1 MVIYLEYLFL
11 ENFLTGGLLLLL
23 TSKLAGHSPSRI
35 RLIMGSVIS
44 GIGGFTIF
52 IPAAGFGGAV
62 IRLAAAVLICT
73 VVFAEKQAKPMKLM
87 KPTKTIKTTLIFL
100 ALTFLS
106 GGAAMAFT
114 LWRQI
119 PAVSGNGALYLEP
132 LTYGT
137 LICLAVPAFGL
148 TYIFVKLVR
157 KGQMETITR
166 GKVCLTIK
174 GKVYSF
180 EALADSGNS
189 LREPLTGRPAA
200 LIDRKGAA
208 KLSFRPEDA
217 ETGRDET
224 MADRLVVIPYKAVGT
239 EKGILKGIRTDSIT
253 FREKEMKGA
262 VLAFYDGDFGDFE
275 VLLNRE
281 VLDEEIT

>member
-23 TSKLAGHSPSRI
+23 TSKLSGHSPSRI
-35 RLIMGSVIS
+35 RLILGSVIS
-44 GIGGFTIF
+44 GAGGFTIF

-73 VVFAEKQAKPMKLM
+73 VVFAEKQAKPL
-87 KPTKTIKTTLIFL
+87 KTIKTTLIFL

-157 KGQMETITR
+157 KRQMETITR

-174 GKVYSF
+174 GMVYSF

-239 EKGILKGIRTDSIT
+239 EQGILQGIRTDSIT

-275 VLLNRE
+275 VLLSRE
-281 VLDEEIT
+281 VLNEEIT

>member
-35 RLIMGSVIS
+35 RLILGSVIS

-52 IPAAGFGGAV
+52 IPVAGFGGAV

-73 VVFAEKQAKPMKLM
+73 VVFAGGGSESGVKPAKIVKL
-87 KPTKTIKTTLIFL
+87 TLLFL

-157 KGQMETITR
+157 KRQMETITR

-224 MADRLVVIPYKAVGT
+224 MADRLVIIPYKAVGT

-275 VLLNRE
+275 VLLSRE
-281 VLDEEIT
+281 VLNEEIT

>member
-35 RLIMGSVIS
+35 RLILGSVIS

-52 IPAAGFGGAV
+52 IPAAGFGGAA

-73 VVFAEKQAKPMKLM
+73 VVFAGGGSESGIKPAKIVKLTM
-87 KPTKTIKTTLIFL
+87 IFL

-137 LICLAVPAFGL
+137 LIWLAVPAFGM

-157 KGQMETITR
+157 KRQMESITK

-180 EALADSGNS
+180 EALADSGSS
-189 LREPLTGRPAA
+189 LREPFTGRPAA
-200 LIDRKGAA
+200 LIDRGGAA
-208 KLSFRPEDA
+208 KLSLRPEDA
-217 ETGRDET
+217 
-224 MADRLVVIPYKAVGT
+224 DRLVLIPYRAVGT
-239 EKGILKGIRTDSIT
+239 EKGLLKGIRTDSIT

-275 VLLNRE
+275 VLLSRE

>member
-23 TSKLAGHSPSRI
+23 TSKLSGHSPSRT
-35 RLIMGSVIS
+35 RLILGSVIS
-44 GIGGFTIF
+44 GLGGFTIF

-73 VVFAEKQAKPMKLM
+73 VVFAEKQAKPL
-87 KPTKTIKTTLIFL
+87 KTIKTTLIFL

-157 KGQMETITR
+157 KRQMETITR

-174 GKVYSF
+174 GMVYSF

-275 VLLNRE
+275 VLLSRE
-281 VLDEEIT
+281 VLNEEIT

>member
-35 RLIMGSVIS
+35 RLILGSVIS

-52 IPAAGFGGAV
+52 IPVAGFGGAV

-73 VVFAEKQAKPMKLM
+73 VVFAGGGSESGVKPAKIVKL
-87 KPTKTIKTTLIFL
+87 TLIFL

-157 KGQMETITR
+157 KRQMETITR

-200 LIDRKGAA
+200 LIDRKGAV

-224 MADRLVVIPYKAVGT
+224 MADRLVIIPYKAVGT
-239 EKGILKGIRTDSIT
+239 EKGILKGIRTDSII

-275 VLLNRE
+275 VLLSRE
-281 VLDEEIT
+281 VLNEEIT

>member
-23 TSKLAGHSPSRI
+23 TSKLSGHSPSRT
-35 RLIMGSVIS
+35 RLILGSVIS
-44 GIGGFTIF
+44 GAGGFTIF

-73 VVFAEKQAKPMKLM
+73 VVFAEKQAKPL
-87 KPTKTIKTTLIFL
+87 KTIKTTLIFL

-157 KGQMETITR
+157 KRQMETITR

-174 GKVYSF
+174 GMVYSF

-224 MADRLVVIPYKAVGT
+224 MADRLVIIPYKAVGT

-275 VLLNRE
+275 VLLSRE
-281 VLDEEIT
+281 VLNEEIT

>member
-11 ENFLTGGLLLLL
+11 ENFLTGGMLLIL
-23 TSKLAGHSPSRI
+23 TSRLAGYSPGRV
-35 RLIMGSVIS
+35 RLILGSVLS
-44 GIGGFTIF
+44 GAGGFTIF
-52 IPAAGFGGAV
+52 IPAAGFYGAV
-62 IRLAAAVLICT
+62 IRLSAAMLICT
-73 VVFAEKQAKPMKLM
+73 VVFAEKRIKPMRIV
-87 KPTKTIKTTLIFL
+87 KTILLFL

-132 LTYGT
+132 LAYGT
-137 LICLAVPAFGL
+137 LICLAIPSFGL

-157 KGQMETITR
+157 KRQMETITR

-174 GKVYSF
+174 GQVYSF

-208 KLSFRPEDA
+208 KLSFWSENTEA
-217 ETGRDET
+217 GRGESLS
-224 MADRLVVIPYKAVGT
+224 DRLVLIPYKAIGT
-239 EKGILKGIRTDSIT
+239 ENGILKGIRTDSIT
-253 FREKEMKGA
+253 FREKELKGA

-275 VLLNRE
+275 VLLSRE

>member
-23 TSKLAGHSPSRI
+23 TSKLSGHSPSRI
-35 RLIMGSVIS
+35 RLILGSVIS
-44 GIGGFTIF
+44 GAGGFTIF

-73 VVFAEKQAKPMKLM
+73 VVFAEKQAKPL
-87 KPTKTIKTTLIFL
+87 KTIKTTLIFL

-157 KGQMETITR
+157 KRQMETITR

-174 GKVYSF
+174 GMVYSF

-262 VLAFYDGDFGDFE
+262 VLAFYDGDLGDFE
-275 VLLNRE
+275 VLLSRE
-281 VLDEEIT
+281 VLNEEIT

>member
-35 RLIMGSVIS
+35 RLILGSVIS

-52 IPAAGFGGAV
+52 IPVAGFGGAV

-73 VVFAEKQAKPMKLM
+73 VVFAGGGSESGIKPAKIVKL
-87 KPTKTIKTTLIFL
+87 TLIFL

-137 LICLAVPAFGL
+137 LICLAVPAFGM

-157 KGQMETITR
+157 KRQMESITK

-275 VLLNRE
+275 VLLSRE

>member
-11 ENFLTGGLLLLL
+11 ENFLTGGLLLIL

-35 RLIMGSVIS
+35 RLILGSVIS

-73 VVFAEKQAKPMKLM
+73 VVFAEKQAKPL
-87 KPTKTIKTTLIFL
+87 KTIKTTLIFL

-157 KGQMETITR
+157 KRQMETITR

-174 GKVYSF
+174 GMVYSF

-275 VLLNRE
+275 VLLSRE
-281 VLDEEIT
+281 VLNEEIT

>member
-35 RLIMGSVIS
+35 RLILGSVIS

-73 VVFAEKQAKPMKLM
+73 VVFAGGGSESGVKPAKIVKL
-87 KPTKTIKTTLIFL
+87 TLIFL

-157 KGQMETITR
+157 KRQMETITR

-174 GKVYSF
+174 GMVYSF

-224 MADRLVVIPYKAVGT
+224 LADRLVVIPYKAVGT

-275 VLLNRE
+275 VLLSRE
-281 VLDEEIT
+281 VLNEEIT

>member
-23 TSKLAGHSPSRI
+23 TSKLAGHSPSRT
-35 RLIMGSVIS
+35 RLILGSVIS
-44 GIGGFTIF
+44 GLGGFTIF

-73 VVFAEKQAKPMKLM
+73 VVFAEKQAKPL
-87 KPTKTIKTTLIFL
+87 KTIKTTLIFL

-106 GGAAMAFT
+106 GGAAMAFS

-157 KGQMETITR
+157 KRQMETITR

-174 GKVYSF
+174 GMVYSF

-275 VLLNRE
+275 VLLSRE
-281 VLDEEIT
+281 VLNEEIT

>member
-23 TSKLAGHSPSRI
+23 TSKLSGHSPSRI
-35 RLIMGSVIS
+35 RLILGSVIS
-44 GIGGFTIF
+44 GAGGFTIF

-73 VVFAEKQAKPMKLM
+73 VVFAEKQAKPL
-87 KPTKTIKTTLIFL
+87 KTIKTTLIFL

-157 KGQMETITR
+157 KRQMETITR

-174 GKVYSF
+174 GMVYSF

-275 VLLNRE
+275 VLLSRE
-281 VLDEEIT
+281 VLN

>member
-23 TSKLAGHSPSRI
+23 TSKLSGHSPSRI
-35 RLIMGSVIS
+35 RLILGSVIS
-44 GIGGFTIF
+44 GLGGFTIF

-73 VVFAEKQAKPMKLM
+73 VVFAEKQAKPL
-87 KPTKTIKTTLIFL
+87 KTIKTTLIFL

-157 KGQMETITR
+157 KRQMETITR

-174 GKVYSF
+174 GMVYSF

-275 VLLNRE
+275 VLLSRE
-281 VLDEEIT
+281 VLNEEIT

>member
-23 TSKLAGHSPSRI
+23 TSKLSGHSPSRT
-35 RLIMGSVIS
+35 RLILGSVIS
-44 GIGGFTIF
+44 GAGGFTIF

-62 IRLAAAVLICT
+62 IRLAAAMLICT
-73 VVFAEKQAKPMKLM
+73 VVFAEKQAKPL
-87 KPTKTIKTTLIFL
+87 KTIKTTLIFL

-119 PAVSGNGALYLEP
+119 PAVNGNGALYLEP

-157 KGQMETITR
+157 KRQMETITR

-174 GKVYSF
+174 GMVYSF

-275 VLLNRE
+275 VLLSRE
-281 VLDEEIT
+281 VLNEEIT

>member
-35 RLIMGSVIS
+35 RLILGSVIS

-73 VVFAEKQAKPMKLM
+73 VVFAEKQT

>member
-23 TSKLAGHSPSRI
+23 TSKLSGHSPSRI
-35 RLIMGSVIS
+35 RLILGSVIS
-44 GIGGFTIF
+44 GAGGFTIF

-73 VVFAEKQAKPMKLM
+73 VVFAEKQAKPL
-87 KPTKTIKTTLIFL
+87 KTIKTTLIFL

-157 KGQMETITR
+157 KRQMETITR

-174 GKVYSF
+174 GMVYSF

-275 VLLNRE
+275 VLLSRE
-281 VLDEEIT
+281 VLNEEIT

>member
-35 RLIMGSVIS
+35 RLILGSVIS

-73 VVFAEKQAKPMKLM
+73 VVFAEKQA

-157 KGQMETITR
+157 KRQMETITR

-174 GKVYSF
+174 GMVYSF

-275 VLLNRE
+275 VLLSRE
-281 VLDEEIT
+281 VLNEEIT

>member
-23 TSKLAGHSPSRI
+23 TSKLAGHSPSRT
-35 RLIMGSVIS
+35 RLILGSVIS
-44 GIGGFTIF
+44 GLGGFTIF

-73 VVFAEKQAKPMKLM
+73 VVFAEKQAKPL
-87 KPTKTIKTTLIFL
+87 KTIKTTLIFL

-119 PAVSGNGALYLEP
+119 PAVNGNGALYLEP

-157 KGQMETITR
+157 KRQMETITR

-174 GKVYSF
+174 GMVYSF

-275 VLLNRE
+275 VLLSRE
-281 VLDEEIT
+281 VLNEEIT

>member
-23 TSKLAGHSPSRI
+23 TSKLAGHSPSRT
-35 RLIMGSVIS
+35 RLILGSVIS
-44 GIGGFTIF
+44 GAGGFTIF

-73 VVFAEKQAKPMKLM
+73 VVFAEKQAKPL
-87 KPTKTIKTTLIFL
+87 KTIKTTLIFL

-157 KGQMETITR
+157 KRQMETITR

-174 GKVYSF
+174 GMVYSF

-253 FREKEMKGA
+253 FREKEM
-262 VLAFYDGDFGDFE
+262 
-275 VLLNRE
+275 
-281 VLDEEIT
+281 

>member
-35 RLIMGSVIS
+35 RLILGSVIS

-52 IPAAGFGGAV
+52 IPAAGFGGAA

-73 VVFAEKQAKPMKLM
+73 VVFAGGGPESGIKPAKIVKL
-87 KPTKTIKTTLIFL
+87 TLLFL

-137 LICLAVPAFGL
+137 LICLAVPAFGM

-157 KGQMETITR
+157 KRQMETITR

-174 GKVYSF
+174 GMVYSF

-275 VLLNRE
+275 VLLSRE
-281 VLDEEIT
+281 VLNEEIT

>member
-23 TSKLAGHSPSRI
+23 TSKLSGHSPSRI
-35 RLIMGSVIS
+35 RLILGSVIS
-44 GIGGFTIF
+44 GAGGFTIF

-73 VVFAEKQAKPMKLM
+73 VVFAEKQAKPL
-87 KPTKTIKTTLIFL
+87 KTIKTTLIFL

-137 LICLAVPAFGL
+137 LICLAVPAFGM

-157 KGQMETITR
+157 KRQMETITR

-174 GKVYSF
+174 GMVYSF

-275 VLLNRE
+275 VLLSRE
-281 VLDEEIT
+281 VLNEEIT

>member
-35 RLIMGSVIS
+35 RLILGSVIS

-73 VVFAEKQAKPMKLM
+73 VVFAGGGSGSGVKPAKIVKL
-87 KPTKTIKTTLIFL
+87 TLIFL

-157 KGQMETITR
+157 KRQMETITR

-174 GKVYSF
+174 GMVYSF

-208 KLSFRPEDA
+208 KLAFRPEDA

-224 MADRLVVIPYKAVGT
+224 MADRLVIIPYKAVGT

-275 VLLNRE
+275 VLLSRE
-281 VLDEEIT
+281 VLNEEIT

>member
-1 MVIYLEYLFL
+1 
-11 ENFLTGGLLLLL
+11 
-23 TSKLAGHSPSRI
+23 
-35 RLIMGSVIS
+35 
-44 GIGGFTIF
+44 
-52 IPAAGFGGAV
+52 
-62 IRLAAAVLICT
+62 
-73 VVFAEKQAKPMKLM
+73 
-87 KPTKTIKTTLIFL
+87 
-100 ALTFLS
+100 
-106 GGAAMAFT
+106 MAFT

-157 KGQMETITR
+157 KRQMETITR

-174 GKVYSF
+174 GMVYSF

-275 VLLNRE
+275 VLLSRE
-281 VLDEEIT
+281 VLNEELT

>member
-23 TSKLAGHSPSRI
+23 TSKLSGHSPSRI
-35 RLIMGSVIS
+35 RLILGSVIS

-73 VVFAEKQAKPMKLM
+73 VVFAGGGSESGVKPAKIVKL
-87 KPTKTIKTTLIFL
+87 TLLFL

-157 KGQMETITR
+157 KRQMESITR

-224 MADRLVVIPYKAVGT
+224 MADRLVIIPYKAVGT

-275 VLLNRE
+275 VLLSRE
-281 VLDEEIT
+281 VLNEEIT

>member
-23 TSKLAGHSPSRI
+23 TSKLAGRSPSRI
-35 RLIMGSVIS
+35 RLILGSVIS

-52 IPAAGFGGAV
+52 IPAAGFGGAA

-73 VVFAEKQAKPMKLM
+73 VVFAEKQAKPL
-87 KPTKTIKTTLIFL
+87 KTIKTTLIFL

-157 KGQMETITR
+157 KRQMETITR

-174 GKVYSF
+174 GMVYSF

-275 VLLNRE
+275 VLLSRE
-281 VLDEEIT
+281 VLNEEIT

>member
-1 MVIYLEYLFL
+1 MVIYSEYLFL
-11 ENFLTGGLLLLL
+11 ENFLTGGLLLILTARMAGDRPGRLRILMGGLL
-23 TSKLAGHSPSRI
+23 
-35 RLIMGSVIS
+35 S
-44 GIGGFTIF
+44 GAGGFTIF
-52 IPAAGFGGAV
+52 IPLSGVEGAAT
-62 IRLAAAVLICT
+62 RLALVAAVCT
-73 VVFAEKQAKPMKLM
+73 VVFAERPLKPKKLLNR
-87 KPTKTIKTTLIFL
+87 IVLFL

-157 KGQMETITR
+157 KRQMETITR

-174 GKVYSF
+174 GMVYSF

-275 VLLNRE
+275 VLLSRE
-281 VLDEEIT
+281 VLNEEIT